1 MDLTVTQQGRFTGT
15 GSAIILPLRGGVD
28 WMRVYNYTQSNFA
41 SGAGTGTNAKSFAW
55 FTGMAAGDGF
65 VSINNAGA
73 TADLLTTSSALTV
86 GGFTYLDSS
95 LQIPGP
101 QVAIGSGTNATPPI
115 LTVAS
120 TAGLST
126 RNIIRLTSSATAP
139 NAAGVDYS
147 IEVLNGTT
155 FALYNMIAPGALFGA
170 SSYRLIAFDP
180 IFYPRNRVIC
190 NMTAAS
196 QCVVTTTVDHGYQ
209 VGDQV
214 RLSIPAGYGNYSNL
228 NGRQAVVVAVTPH
241 VDGVHP
247 APGTP
252 ETFTINIDTTGFGTF
267 AIPSVAAT
275 PYTPAQVQPIGY
287 YTDSTIA
294 TTPAYPITNPNNTL
308 DAVRNNAFIGMQ
320 LAAGAQS
327 PGGQAND
334 VIYWQAG
341 TVFSPNTIVPLTS
354 F

>member
-41 SGAGTGTNAKSFAW
+41 SGAGTGTNAKQFAW
-55 FTGMAAGDGF
+55 FSGMAQGDGF

-73 TADLLTTSSALTV
+73 TADLLTTSSALNA

-101 QVAIGSGTNATPPI
+101 VVAVSAGTNATPPV
-115 LTVAS
+115 LTVVS
-120 TAGLST
+120 TSGLST
-126 RNIIRLTSSATAP
+126 GNIIRLTSSATAS
-139 NAAGVDYS
+139 NAAGFDYS
-147 IEVLNGTT
+147 IEVLSPTT
-155 FALYNMIAPGALFGA
+155 FSLRNMIAPGSVFGA

-196 QCVVTTTVDHGYQ
+196 QCSIRTTVDHGYL
-209 VGDQV
+209 VGDQI
-214 RLSIPAGYGNYSNL
+214 RLSIPAGYGNYSSL
-228 NGRQAVVVAVTPH
+228 NGVQAVVTSVTNASP
-241 VDGVHP
+241 GVG
-247 APGTP
+247 AS
-252 ETFTINIDTTGFGTF
+252 FTINVDTTGFGTF

-275 PYTPAQVQPIGY
+275 PYTPAQVQAIGY
-287 YTDSTIA
+287 YTDSTV
-294 TTPAYPITNPNNTL
+294 TTNPAFPTTNPNNVF
-308 DAVRNNAFIGMQ
+308 DAVQNRAFIGMQ

-327 PGGQAND
+327 PGGQAGD

-341 TVFSPNTIVPLTS
+341 TVFSPNTIVPLTQ